1 MGMVTI
7 TNRCERCRFDFQSQ
21 SPSDRLCPRC
31 VARFRLDAAEA
42 LRLLPD
48 ARAVEYRLARTTGR
62 PEAGGS
68 PHVGLACS
76 PAPVDLG
83 VLDSMARVDAV
94 AAGVAASLGKGWVPA
109 GGLKATLFAVWT
121 GADDIVSKPDAAC
134 IADDMAW
141 VAGEMRRIVGLGSS
155 PAYKGMGEVPVRWSP
170 SLFST
175 ALMDLYGLDVTPGA
189 LSVMKHRGLIEVRD
203 GLVSLQAAAAAVRK
217 ARGRR
222 GGGDA
227 RCA

>member
-1 MGMVTI
+1 M
-7 TNRCERCRFDFQSQ
+7 
-21 SPSDRLCPRC
+21 
-31 VARFRLDAAEA
+31 
-42 LRLLPD
+42 RLLSD

-83 VLDSMARVDAV
+83 VLDSMTRVEAV
-94 AAGVAASLGKGWVPA
+94 AYGVAASLGAVWSPDGA
-109 GGLKATLFAVWT
+109 GGLKAALFAAWT
-121 GADDIVSKPDAAC
+121 LADDITRKPDAAC
-134 IADDMAW
+134 IASDMAW
-141 VAGEMRRIVGLGSS
+141 IVEEMRRIVGLGSS
-155 PAYKGMGEVPVRWSP
+155 HAYKGMGEVPVRWSP

-203 GLVSLQAAAAAVRK
+203 GRVSLQAAAAAVRK